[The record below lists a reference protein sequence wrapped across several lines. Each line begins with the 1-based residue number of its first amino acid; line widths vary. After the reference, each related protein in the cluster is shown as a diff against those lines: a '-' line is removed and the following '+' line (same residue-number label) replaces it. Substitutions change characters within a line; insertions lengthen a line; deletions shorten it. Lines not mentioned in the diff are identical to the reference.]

1 MYAMRAMRENNYQ
14 EAAGL
19 LSEALQEASS
29 LKGRAA
35 YLLQSLLEL
44 RADVHDALQDEASAA
59 ADRQH
64 AAKLR
69 ALEAQGT
76 TAVAR

>member
-59 ADRQH
+59 AIGSMPQSCAPLKHRERQ
-64 AAKLR
+64 
-69 ALEAQGT
+69 Q
-76 TAVAR
+76 